1 MRICILGGFNMH
13 RLSNSLSICLFT
25 SVALI
30 TVPAT
35 AQDETAPVVDEAAD
49 GEIVVFGQ
57 GETRQVQEVSSK
69 ELLILAPGTSPL
81 KAIEKLPSVSFQSA
95 DPFGTYE
102 WSSRISIRGFNQ
114 NQLGFTLDGIPLGDS
129 SYGNNNGLHIGRAI
143 ISENIGVTRVS
154 QGSGSIGTQATNNL
168 GGTLEFFSADPTG
181 GLGFDAN
188 LTYGSENTVRGFGRF
203 NFGEAGGIR
212 GFVSG
217 VYHNAE
223 KWKGGGDQRNWQIN
237 AKAIIPV
244 GDAEFDAY
252 FGYSDR
258 AEQDYQDL
266 SLEIIDRLGYNHDNF
281 FPNYA
286 LAIQIADIANNIDL
300 RNNSTGALGG
310 DGRSDITGNAPTNPA
325 AGTVFPAP
333 YISIDDSY
341 YDASGLR
348 KDTLAAYGL
357 TAPLD
362 EGVTFKIKAYYH
374 DNTGQGT
381 WATPYVP
388 SPNGVP
394 LSVRT
399 TEYDIQRGGVFG
411 SLNAQIGDHEIT
423 IGGWYEHNDFTQA
436 RRFYAFDSRTAPNRD
451 LTNFQRNP
459 FFTQWLFDFNTD
471 TLQYHVQDKISLGNL
486 TINLGW
492 KGFQVNNEASPRVQ
506 GALAAGKIRSKDWFQ
521 PHAGLA
527 YRLNDKAE
535 VFGGFTQVT
544 RAFVS
549 SATSGP
555 FSTTQAGFNALIARG
570 LKPEESDTYE
580 LGVRYNDTIFNG
592 VIGVY
597 YVNFRNRLLGVQTGA
612 GIVGNPAI
620 LQNVGSVR
628 SLGFEAAGD
637 VRLGG
642 GLSLFASY
650 SYNDATYRDDV
661 VIPPSAITTPPTPPN
676 IIPTSGRNVV
686 DAPKHLLKGEVMYD
700 SDTFF
705 GRLGANY
712 MSRRY
717 FNYLND
723 RSVSGRVLVDAT
735 LGYRFDAGLR
745 SPIEL
750 QLNATNLLD
759 KDYVSTIG
767 SNGFGNSGDNQTL
780 LAGAPQQFFATV
792 KVGF

>member
-1 MRICILGGFNMH
+1 MRKITFILLAGVTFG
-13 RLSNSLSICLFT
+13 
-25 SVALI
+25 SVPVFAQENI
-30 TVPAT
+30 VPA
-35 AQDETAPVVDEAAD
+35 ADNSDEPA
-49 GEIVVFGQ
+49 IVVFGR
-57 GETRQVQEVSSK
+57 GETRQVQEVASK

-81 KAIEKLPSVSFQSA
+81 KAIEKLPSVNFQSA

-102 WSSRISIRGFNQ
+102 WSSRVSIRGFNQ
-114 NQLGFTLDGIPLGDS
+114 NQLGYTLDGIPLGDS

-168 GGTLEFFSADPTG
+168 GGTLEFFSADFTD
-181 GLGFDAN
+181 GFGVDAN
-188 LTYGSENTVRGFGRF
+188 LTYGSSNTMRAFGRV
-203 NFGEAGGIR
+203 NFGEAGGVR
-212 GFVSG
+212 GFLSG
-217 VYHNAE
+217 VYHNAD
-223 KWKGGGDQRNWQIN
+223 KWKGGGEQRSMHVN

-252 FGYSDR
+252 FSYSDR

-266 SLEIIDRLGYNHDNF
+266 SLEMINRLGYDHDNY
-281 FPNYA
+281 FPDYA
-286 LAIQIADIANNIDL
+286 KAIAAARGVFVAPINNL
-300 RNNSTGALGG
+300 
-310 DGRSDITGNAPTNPA
+310 
-325 AGTVFPAP
+325 
-333 YISIDDSY
+333 DDSY

-357 TAPLD
+357 TAPLGD
-362 EGVTFKIKAYYH
+362 GVTFKIKAYYH

-381 WATPYVP
+381 WGTPYVP

-394 LSVRT
+394 MSVRT
-399 TEYDIQRGGVFG
+399 TEYDIQRGGVFS
-411 SLNAQIGDHEIT
+411 SLNAAVGDHEIA
-423 IGGWYEHNDFTQA
+423 IGGWYEHNDLTQA
-436 RRFYAFDSRTAPNRD
+436 RRFYAYESNTNPGRD
-451 LTNFQRNP
+451 HTKFMRNS

-471 TLQYHVQDKISLGNL
+471 TLQYYVQDKISLGSL
-486 TINLGW
+486 TVNLGW
-492 KGFQVNNEASPRVQ
+492 KGFQVNNESDPRVQ
-506 GALAAGKIRSKDWFQ
+506 GSLASGKIKSQDWFQ
-521 PHAGLA
+521 PHVGAA
-527 YRLNDKAE
+527 YKISDKAE

-555 FSTTQAGFNALIARG
+555 FSTTQAGFNALISRG
-570 LKPEESDTYE
+570 LKPESSDTFE
-580 LGVRYNDTIFNG
+580 LGARYNDSVFNG

-628 SLGFEAAGD
+628 SIGFEAAGD

-642 GLSLFASY
+642 GLTLFASY
-650 SYNDATYRDDV
+650 SYTGATYEDNVITPTATIATKGKDV
-661 VIPPSAITTPPTPPN
+661 VDT
-676 IIPTSGRNVV
+676 
-686 DAPKHLLKGEVMYD
+686 PKHLLRGEVAYD

-712 MSRRY
+712 MSKRY

-723 RSVSGRVLVDAT
+723 RSVPARVLIDAT
-735 LGYRFDAGLR
+735 LGYRFDAGMRVPL
-745 SPIEL
+745 EL
-750 QLNATNLLD
+750 QLNAVNLLD
-759 KDYVSTIG
+759 KKYVATIG

-780 LAGAPQQFFATV
+780 LAGAPQQFFVTLKA
-792 KVGF
+792 GF

>member
-1 MRICILGGFNMH
+1 M
-13 RLSNSLSICLFT
+13 
-25 SVALI
+25 
-30 TVPAT
+30 
-35 AQDETAPVVDEAAD
+35 AQPTNAPTAAD
-49 GEIVVFGQ
+49 SDELEIVVFGK
-57 GETRQVQEVSSK
+57 GETRQVQEVTAK

-81 KAIEKLPSVSFQSA
+81 KAIEKLPSVNFQSA

-102 WSSRISIRGFNQ
+102 WSSRVSIRGFNQ
-114 NQLGFTLDGIPLGDS
+114 NQLGYTLDGIPLGDS
-129 SYGNNNGLHIGRAI
+129 TYGNNNGLHIGRAI

-168 GGTLEFFSADPTG
+168 GGTLEFFSADVSD
-181 GLGFDAN
+181 GFGADAN
-188 LTYGSENTVRGFGRF
+188 LTYGSENTLRAFGRV
-203 NFGEAGGIR
+203 NFGEAGGTR
-212 GFVSG
+212 GFVSA
-217 VYHNAE
+217 VYHTAD
-223 KWKGGGDQRNWQIN
+223 KWIGGGEQKNMQVN

-244 GDAEFDAY
+244 GEAEFDAY
-252 FGYSDR
+252 FAYSDR

-266 SLEIIDRLGYNHDNF
+266 SLEMINRLGYSHDNY
-281 FPNYA
+281 FPDYA
-286 LAIQIADIANNIDL
+286 KAIAAARGVFVAPINNL
-300 RNNSTGALGG
+300 
-310 DGRSDITGNAPTNPA
+310 
-325 AGTVFPAP
+325 
-333 YISIDDSY
+333 DDSY

-357 TAPLD
+357 TAPLG

-381 WATPYVP
+381 WGTPYVP

-394 LSVRT
+394 MSVRT

-411 SLNAQIGDHEIT
+411 SLNAEVGAHEIT

-436 RRFYAFDSRTAPNRD
+436 RRFYAYESNTNPGRD
-451 LTNFQRNP
+451 HTKFMRNS

-471 TLQYHVQDKISLGNL
+471 TLQYYVQDKISLGDL
-486 TINLGW
+486 TVNLGW
-492 KGFQVNNEASPRVQ
+492 KGFQVNNESDPQIQGSLAS
-506 GALAAGKIRSKDWFQ
+506 GKIKSQDWFQ
-521 PHAGLA
+521 PHIGAA
-527 YRLNDKAE
+527 YKLSDKAE
-535 VFGGFTQVT
+535 IFGGFTQVT

-555 FSTTQAGFNALIARG
+555 FSTTQAGFNALTARG
-570 LKPEESDTYE
+570 LKPEGSDTFE
-580 LGVRYNDTIFNG
+580 LGARFNDNVFNG

-628 SLGFEAAGD
+628 SIGFEAAGD

-642 GLSLFASY
+642 GLTLFASY
-650 SYNDATYRDDV
+650 SYTGATYEDDV
-661 VIPPSAITTPPTPPN
+661 VT
-676 IIPTSGRNVV
+676 PTSIIATKGKDVV
-686 DAPKHLLKGEVMYD
+686 DTPKHLLRGEIAYD

-712 MSRRY
+712 MSKRY

-723 RSVSGRVLVDAT
+723 LSVPARVLVDAT
-735 LGYRFDAGLR
+735 LGYRFDAGMRAPL
-745 SPIEL
+745 EL
-750 QLNATNLLD
+750 QLNAVNLLD
-759 KDYVSTIG
+759 KKYVATIG

-780 LAGAPQQFFATV
+780 LAGSPQQFFVTLKA
-792 KVGF
+792 GF

>member
-1 MRICILGGFNMH
+1 MRKI
-13 RLSNSLSICLFT
+13 
-25 SVALI
+25 SVLLLVTAAFGAA
-30 TVPAT
+30 PAMAQEAT
-35 AQDETAPVVDEAAD
+35 APAADSVDE
-49 GEIVVFGQ
+49 EIVVFGK
-57 GETRQVQEVSSK
+57 GETRQVQEVGSK
-69 ELLILAPGTSPL
+69 ELLLLAPGTSPL
-81 KAIEKLPSVSFQSA
+81 KAIEKLPSVNFQSA

-102 WSSRISIRGFNQ
+102 WSSRVSIRGFNQ
-114 NQLGFTLDGIPLGDS
+114 NQLGYSLDGIPLGDS

-154 QGSGSIGTQATNNL
+154 QGAGSIGTQATNNL
-168 GGTLEFFSADPTG
+168 GGTLEFFSADVKD
-181 GLGFDAN
+181 GFGVDAN
-188 LTYGSENTVRGFGRF
+188 LTYGSENTMRAFSRV
-203 NFGEAGGIR
+203 NFGEAGGVR

-217 VYHNAE
+217 VYHKAD
-223 KWKGGGDQRNWQIN
+223 KWKGGGEQKNWQFN

-252 FGYSDR
+252 FAYSDR

-266 SLEIIDRLGYNHDNF
+266 SLEMIRRLGYNHDNY

-286 LAIQIADIANNIDL
+286 KAINAARGIFVAPINNL
-300 RNNSTGALGG
+300 
-310 DGRSDITGNAPTNPA
+310 
-325 AGTVFPAP
+325 
-333 YISIDDSY
+333 DDSY

-348 KDTLAAYGL
+348 KDTLASYGL
-357 TAPLD
+357 TAPLG

-381 WATPYVP
+381 WGTPYVP

-394 LSVRT
+394 MSVRT
-399 TEYDIQRGGVFG
+399 TEYDIQRGGVFS
-411 SLNAQIGDHEIT
+411 SLNAQVGDHEIT

-436 RRFYAFDSRTAPNRD
+436 RRFYAYESNTNPGRD
-451 LTNFQRNP
+451 HLKFMRNP

-471 TLQYHVQDKISLGNL
+471 TLQYYVQDKITLGDL
-486 TINLGW
+486 TINVGW
-492 KGFQVNNEASPRVQ
+492 KGFQVNNESDPRIQ
-506 GALAAGKIRSKDWFQ
+506 GSLAAGKIKTKDWFQ
-521 PHAGLA
+521 PHVGVA
-527 YRLNDKAE
+527 YQLNDKAE

-570 LKPEESDTYE
+570 LKPEESDTFE
-580 LGVRYNDTIFNG
+580 LGARYNDNVFNG

-620 LQNVGSVR
+620 LQNVGAVR
-628 SLGFEAAGD
+628 SIGFEAAGD
-637 VRLGG
+637 LRLGG

-650 SYNDATYRDDV
+650 SYTGATYRDNVITPTATIATDGKDV
-661 VIPPSAITTPPTPPN
+661 VDT
-676 IIPTSGRNVV
+676 
-686 DAPKHLLKGEVMYD
+686 PKHLLRGEIAYD

-705 GRLGANY
+705 GRVGANY
-712 MSRRY
+712 MSKRY
-717 FNYLND
+717 FTYLND
-723 RSVSGRVLVDAT
+723 QSVPSRVLVDAT

-745 SPIEL
+745 APIEL

-759 KDYVSTIG
+759 KAYVATIG

>member
-1 MRICILGGFNMH
+1 MRK
-13 RLSNSLSICLFT
+13 
-25 SVALI
+25 I
-30 TVPAT
+30 TVMLLAGVAFGSVPVMAQQSNAPTT
-35 AQDETAPVVDEAAD
+35 AGSEES
-49 GEIVVFGQ
+49 EIVVFGK

-102 WSSRISIRGFNQ
+102 WSSRVSIRGFNQ
-114 NQLGFTLDGIPLGDS
+114 NQLGYTLDGIPLGDS

-168 GGTLEFFSADPTG
+168 GGTLEFFSADPSD
-181 GLGFDAN
+181 GFGVDAN
-188 LTYGSENTVRGFGRF
+188 LTYGSSNTMRAFGRI
-203 NFGEAGGIR
+203 NFGESGGIR
-212 GFVSG
+212 GFLSG

-223 KWKGGGDQRNWQIN
+223 KWKGGGEQRSMHVN

-244 GDAEFDAY
+244 GDAEFDA
-252 FGYSDR
+252 FFSYSDR

-266 SLEIIDRLGYNHDNF
+266 SLEMINRLGYDHDNY

-286 LAIQIADIANNIDL
+286 KAISAARGVYVAPINN
-300 RNNSTGALGG
+300 
-310 DGRSDITGNAPTNPA
+310 
-325 AGTVFPAP
+325 
-333 YISIDDSY
+333 IDDSY

-348 KDTLAAYGL
+348 KDTLASYGL
-357 TAPLD
+357 TAPLAD
-362 EGVTFKIKAYYH
+362 GVTFKIKAYYH

-381 WATPYVP
+381 WGTPYVA

-394 LSVRT
+394 MSART
-399 TEYDIQRGGVFG
+399 TEYDIQRGGVFS
-411 SLNAQIGDHEIT
+411 SLNAEVGDHEVT
-423 IGGWYEHNDFTQA
+423 VGGWYEHNDFTQA
-436 RRFYAFDSRTAPNRD
+436 RRFYAYESNTTPGLDHTKF
-451 LTNFQRNP
+451 LRNP

-471 TLQYHVQDKISLGNL
+471 TLQYYVQDKISLGDL

-492 KGFQVNNEASPRVQ
+492 KGFQVNNESDPRIQ
-506 GALAAGKIRSKDWFQ
+506 GSLAAGKIKSQDWFQ
-521 PHAGLA
+521 PHAGVA
-527 YRLNDKAE
+527 YKLTDKAE
-535 VFGGFTQVT
+535 IFGGFTQVT

-555 FSTTQAGFNALIARG
+555 FATTQAGFNALIARG
-570 LKPEESDTYE
+570 LKPESSDTFE
-580 LGVRYNDTIFNG
+580 LGARYNDNVFNG

-642 GLSLFASY
+642 GMTLFASY
-650 SYNDATYRDDV
+650 SYTGATYREN
-661 VIPPSAITTPPTPPN
+661 VITPTAV
-676 IIPTSGRNVV
+676 IATKGKEVV
-686 DAPKHLLKGEVMYD
+686 DTPKHLLRGEVAYD
-700 SDTFF
+700 SDAFF
-705 GRLGANY
+705 GRVGANY
-712 MSRRY
+712 MSKRF

-723 RSVSGRVLVDAT
+723 RSVPGRVLVDAT
-735 LGYRFDAGLR
+735 VGYRLDAGLR
-745 SPIEL
+745 APLEL
-750 QLNATNLLD
+750 QLNATNLFG

-780 LAGAPQQFFATV
+780 LAGSPRQIFVTLKA
-792 KVGF
+792 GF

>member
-1 MRICILGGFNMH
+1 MRKF
-13 RLSNSLSICLFT
+13 SLSLLAGTAFMAT
-25 SVALI
+25 
-30 TVPAT
+30 PAM
-35 AQDETAPVVDEAAD
+35 AQQDNMPVEEVTEES
-49 GEIVVFGQ
+49 EIVVFGR
-57 GETRQVQEVSSK
+57 GETRQVQELTSK

-81 KAIEKLPSVSFQSA
+81 KAIEKLPSVNFQSA

-102 WSSRISIRGFNQ
+102 WSSRVSIRGFNQ
-114 NQLGFTLDGIPLGDS
+114 NQLGYTLDGIPLGDS
-129 SYGNNNGLHIGRAI
+129 TYGNNNGLHIGRAI

-154 QGSGSIGTQATNNL
+154 QGAGSIGTQATNNL
-168 GGTLEFFSADPTG
+168 GGTLEFFSADPAD
-181 GLGFDAN
+181 GFGADAN
-188 LTYGSENTVRGFGRF
+188 LTYGSENTIRGFGRI
-203 NFGEAGGIR
+203 NFGESGGIR
-212 GFVSG
+212 GFISG

-244 GDAEFDAY
+244 GEAEFDVY
-252 FGYSDR
+252 FAYSDR

-266 SLEIIDRLGYNHDNF
+266 SLEMIGRLGYDHDNY
-281 FPNYA
+281 FPDYA
-286 LAIQIADIANNIDL
+286 KAINAAQGIFVAPVNNL
-300 RNNSTGALGG
+300 
-310 DGRSDITGNAPTNPA
+310 
-325 AGTVFPAP
+325 
-333 YISIDDSY
+333 DDSY

-357 TAPLD
+357 TAPLG

-381 WATPYVP
+381 WGTPYVP

-394 LSVRT
+394 MSVRT

-411 SLNAQIGDHEIT
+411 SLNAEVGDHEIT
-423 IGGWYEHNDFTQA
+423 VGGWYEHNDFTQA
-436 RRFYAFDSRTAPNRD
+436 RRFYAYESLTAPGRD
-451 LTNFQRNP
+451 HTKFQRNP

-471 TLQYHVQDKISLGNL
+471 TLQYHVQDKISMGDL

-492 KGFQVNNEASPRVQ
+492 KGFQVNNESDPRVQ
-506 GALAAGKIRSKDWFQ
+506 GALAAGKIKSQDWFQ
-521 PHAGLA
+521 PHAGAA
-527 YRLNDKAE
+527 YKLNNKAE
-535 VFGGFTQVT
+535 IFGGFTQVT

-580 LGVRYNDTIFNG
+580 LGARYNDNVFNG

-620 LQNVGSVR
+620 LQNVGGVR
-628 SLGFEAAGD
+628 SIGFEAAGD
-637 VRLGG
+637 IRLGG
-642 GLSLFASY
+642 GMTLFASY
-650 SYNDATYRDDV
+650 SYTDATYRDDV
-661 VIPPSAITTPPTPPN
+661 ITPTG
-676 IIPTSGRNVV
+676 TVATKGKDVV
-686 DAPKHLLKGEVMYD
+686 DTPKHLLRGEIAYD
-700 SDTFF
+700 SDSFF
-705 GRLGANY
+705 GRIGANY
-712 MSRRY
+712 MSKRY

-723 RSVSGRVLVDAT
+723 RSVSSRVLFDAT
-735 LGYRFDAGLR
+735 LGYRFDVGMR

-759 KDYVSTIG
+759 KKYVATIG

>member
-1 MRICILGGFNMH
+1 MRKF
-13 RLSNSLSICLFT
+13 SIFLFA
-25 SVALI
+25 SAAALA
-30 TVPAT
+30 TPAM
-35 AQDETAPVVDEAAD
+35 AQDVVSAAANDEATDEEA
-49 GEIVVFGQ
+49 IVVFGR
-57 GETRQVQEVSSK
+57 GETRQVQEVGSK

-81 KAIEKLPSVSFQSA
+81 KAIEKLPSVNFQSA

-102 WSSRISIRGFNQ
+102 WSSRVSIRGFNQ
-114 NQLGFTLDGIPLGDS
+114 NQLGYTLDGIPLGDS

-154 QGSGSIGTQATNNL
+154 QGAGSIGTQATNNL
-168 GGTLEFFSADPTG
+168 GGTLEFFSADPAG
-181 GLGFDAN
+181 GLGVDAN
-188 LTYGSENTVRGFGRF
+188 LTYGSENTIRGFGRV
-203 NFGEAGGIR
+203 NFGESGGIR

-244 GDAEFDAY
+244 GEAEFDAY
-252 FGYSDR
+252 FAYSDR

-266 SLEIIDRLGYNHDNF
+266 SLEMIGRLGYNQDNF
-281 FPNYA
+281 FPNYTA
-286 LAIQIADIANNIDL
+286 AINAARGIFVAPINNL
-300 RNNSTGALGG
+300 
-310 DGRSDITGNAPTNPA
+310 
-325 AGTVFPAP
+325 
-333 YISIDDSY
+333 DDSY

-357 TAPLD
+357 TAPLG

-388 SPNGVP
+388 SPGGVP
-394 LSVRT
+394 ISVRT

-411 SLNAQIGDHEIT
+411 SLNAEIGDHEVT
-423 IGGWYEHNDFTQA
+423 VGGWYEHNDFTQA
-436 RRFYAFDSRTAPNRD
+436 RRFYAFTSLTTPSRD
-451 LTNFQRNP
+451 LTKFQRGP

-471 TLQYHVQDKISLGNL
+471 TLQYYVQDKISLGDL

-492 KGFQVNNEASPRVQ
+492 KGFQVNNEAIPRVA
-506 GALAAGKIRSKDWFQ
+506 GGLAAGKIKSKDWFQ

-527 YRLNDKAE
+527 YKLNDKAE
-535 VFGGFTQVT
+535 LFGGFTQVT

-580 LGVRYNDTIFNG
+580 LGARYNDPVFNG
-592 VIGVY
+592 TIGVY
-597 YVNFRNRLLGVQTGA
+597 YVNFRNRLLGIPTGP

-620 LQNVGSVR
+620 LQNVGAVR
-628 SLGFEAAGD
+628 SIGFEAAGD

-642 GLSLFASY
+642 GLTLFASY
-650 SYNDATYRDDV
+650 SYTDATYRNDV
-661 VIPPSAITTPPTPPN
+661 VVPGVVPTIIAIKGKT
-676 IIPTSGRNVV
+676 VV
-686 DAPKHLLKGEVMYD
+686 DTPKHLLRGEIGYD
-700 SDTFF
+700 SDNIF
-705 GRLGANY
+705 GRIGANY
-712 MSRRY
+712 MSKRY
-717 FNYLND
+717 FTYTND
-723 RSVSGRVLVDAT
+723 LLAGDGNGSVPSRVLVDAT

-745 SPIEL
+745 SPIEI
-750 QLNATNLLD
+750 QLNATNLFD
-759 KDYVSTIG
+759 KEYIATIG
-767 SNGFGNSGDNQTL
+767 SNGFGNRGDNQTF

>member
-1 MRICILGGFNMH
+1 MRRFI
-13 RLSNSLSICLFT
+13 T
-25 SVALI
+25 ALLAGTAI
-30 TVPAT
+30 ASSAA
-35 AQDETAPVVDEAAD
+35 AQDSTTTPAD
-49 GEIVVFGQ
+49 DTNVGEEIVVFGQ
-57 GETRQVQEVSSK
+57 GETRQVQELTSK

-81 KAIEKLPSVSFQSA
+81 KAIEKLPSVNFQSA

-102 WSSRISIRGFNQ
+102 WSSRVSIRGFNQ
-114 NQLGFTLDGIPLGDS
+114 NQLGYTLDGIPLGDS
-129 SYGNNNGLHIGRAI
+129 TYGNNNGLHIGRAI

-168 GGTLEFFSADPTG
+168 GGTLEFFSGDFSD
-181 GLGFDAN
+181 GLGVDAN
-188 LTYGSENTVRGFGRF
+188 LTYGSENTIRGFGRI

-212 GFVSG
+212 GFISG
-217 VYHNAE
+217 VYHNSE

-244 GDAEFDAY
+244 GEAEFDAY
-252 FGYSDR
+252 FAYSDR

-266 SLEIIDRLGYNHDNF
+266 SLEMINRLGYNHDNY
-281 FPNYA
+281 FPDYA
-286 LAIQIADIANNIDL
+286 KAINAARGIFVAPINNL
-300 RNNSTGALGG
+300 
-310 DGRSDITGNAPTNPA
+310 
-325 AGTVFPAP
+325 
-333 YISIDDSY
+333 DDSY

-357 TAPLD
+357 TAPLG

-381 WATPYVP
+381 WGTPYVA

-394 LSVRT
+394 MSART
-399 TEYDIQRGGVFG
+399 TEYDIQRGGVFS
-411 SLNAQIGDHEIT
+411 SLNAQVGDHEIT
-423 IGGWYEHNDFTQA
+423 VGGWYEHNDFTQA
-436 RRFYAFDSRTAPNRD
+436 RRFYAYQS
-451 LTNFQRNP
+451 LTTPGLDHTKFLRNP

-471 TLQYHVQDKISLGNL
+471 TLQYYVQDKISLGDL

-492 KGFQVNNEASPRVQ
+492 KGFQVNNESDPRVQ
-506 GALAAGKIRSKDWFQ
+506 GALAAGKIKSQDWFQ
-521 PHAGLA
+521 PHAGVA
-527 YRLNDKAE
+527 YKLNDKAE
-535 VFGGFTQVT
+535 IFGGFTQVT

-549 SATSGP
+549 STTSGP
-555 FSTTQAGFNALIARG
+555 FSTTQAGFDALIARG

-580 LGVRYNDTIFNG
+580 LGARYNDNVFNG

-620 LQNVGSVR
+620 LQNVGGVR
-628 SLGFEAAGD
+628 SIGFEAAGD

-642 GLSLFASY
+642 GLTLFASY
-650 SYNDATYRDDV
+650 SYTDATYRDNVITPTATIATKGKDV
-661 VIPPSAITTPPTPPN
+661 VDT
-676 IIPTSGRNVV
+676 
-686 DAPKHLLKGEVMYD
+686 PKHLLRGEIAYD

-705 GRLGANY
+705 GRVGANY
-712 MSRRY
+712 MSKRY

-723 RSVSGRVLVDAT
+723 RSVAARVLVDAT

-745 SPIEL
+745 SPIEI

-759 KDYVSTIG
+759 KEYVSTIG

>member
-1 MRICILGGFNMH
+1 MRTFISILLANA
-13 RLSNSLSICLFT
+13 
-25 SVALI
+25 ALI
-30 TVPAT
+30 ASPAM
-35 AQDETAPVVDEAAD
+35 AQQANLPADTEATD
-49 GEIVVFGQ
+49 DEIVVFGQ
-57 GETRQVQEVSSK
+57 GETRQVQEISSK

-81 KAIEKLPSVSFQSA
+81 KAIEKLPSVNFQSA

-102 WSSRISIRGFNQ
+102 WSSRVSIRGFNQ
-114 NQLGFTLDGIPLGDS
+114 NQLGYTLDGIPLGDS
-129 SYGNNNGLHIGRAI
+129 TYGNNNGLHIGRAI

-168 GGTLEFFSADPTG
+168 GGTLEFFSADPSD
-181 GLGFDAN
+181 GFGVDAN
-188 LTYGSENTVRGFGRF
+188 LTYGSENTVRGFGRV
-203 NFGEAGGIR
+203 NFGEADGIR
-212 GFVSG
+212 GFISG

-244 GDAEFDAY
+244 GVAEFDAY
-252 FGYSDR
+252 FAYSDR

-266 SLEIIDRLGYNHDNF
+266 SLEMIARLGYDHDNY
-281 FPNYA
+281 FPDYA
-286 LAIQIADIANNIDL
+286 KAIRAAQGIFAAPINNL
-300 RNNSTGALGG
+300 
-310 DGRSDITGNAPTNPA
+310 
-325 AGTVFPAP
+325 
-333 YISIDDSY
+333 DDSY

-348 KDTLAAYGL
+348 KDTLASYGL
-357 TAPLD
+357 SAPLGD
-362 EGVTFKIKAYYH
+362 GVTFKIKAYYH

-381 WATPYVP
+381 WGTPYVP

-394 LSVRT
+394 MSIRT
-399 TEYDIQRGGVFG
+399 TEYDIQRGGVFS
-411 SLNAQIGDHEIT
+411 SLNAQVGDHEIT
-423 IGGWYEHNDFTQA
+423 VGGWYEHNDFTQA
-436 RRFYAFDSRTAPNRD
+436 RRFYAYESLTTPGRD
-451 LTNFQRNP
+451 HTKFQRNP

-471 TLQYHVQDKISLGNL
+471 TLQYYVQDKISLGDL

-492 KGFQVNNEASPRVQ
+492 KGFQVNNEADPRVQ
-506 GALAAGKIRSKDWFQ
+506 GALAAGKIKSRDWFQ
-521 PHAGLA
+521 PHAGVA
-527 YRLNDKAE
+527 YKLTDKAE
-535 VFGGFTQVT
+535 IFGGFTQVT

-580 LGVRYNDTIFNG
+580 LGARYNDSVFNG

-628 SLGFEAAGD
+628 SIGFEAAGD
-637 VRLGG
+637 LRLGG
-642 GLSLFASY
+642 GLTLFASY
-650 SYNDATYRDDV
+650 SYTDASYRDN
-661 VIPPSAITTPPTPPN
+661 VITPTA
-676 IIPTSGRNVV
+676 IIPTKGKDVV
-686 DAPKHLLKGEVMYD
+686 DTPKHLLRGEIAYD
-700 SDTFF
+700 SDSFF
-705 GRLGANY
+705 GRIGANY
-712 MSRRY
+712 MSKRY

-723 RSVSGRVLVDAT
+723 RSVSSRVLVDAT
-735 LGYRFDAGLR
+735 IGYRFDMGMR

-759 KDYVSTIG
+759 KKYVSTIG

>member
-1 MRICILGGFNMH
+1 MRK
-13 RLSNSLSICLFT
+13 
-25 SVALI
+25 I
-30 TVPAT
+30 TVMLLAGVAFGSVPVM
-35 AQDETAPVVDEAAD
+35 AQQSNAPTTTDTEES
-49 GEIVVFGQ
+49 EIVVFGK
-57 GETRQVQEVSSK
+57 GETRQVQQVSSK

-102 WSSRISIRGFNQ
+102 WSSRVSIRGFNQ
-114 NQLGFTLDGIPLGDS
+114 NQLGYTLDGIPLGDS

-168 GGTLEFFSADPTG
+168 GGTLEFFSADPSD
-181 GLGFDAN
+181 GLGVDAN
-188 LTYGSENTVRGFGRF
+188 LTYGSSNTMRAFGRI
-203 NFGEAGGIR
+203 NFGEAGGVR
-212 GFVSG
+212 GFLSG
-217 VYHNAE
+217 VYHNAD
-223 KWKGGGDQRNWQIN
+223 KWKGGGEQRSMHVN

-244 GDAEFDAY
+244 GDAAFDA
-252 FGYSDR
+252 FFSYSDR

-266 SLEIIDRLGYNHDNF
+266 SLEMINRLGYDHDNY

-286 LAIQIADIANNIDL
+286 KAISAARGVYAAPINN
-300 RNNSTGALGG
+300 
-310 DGRSDITGNAPTNPA
+310 
-325 AGTVFPAP
+325 
-333 YISIDDSY
+333 IDDSY

-348 KDTLAAYGL
+348 KDTLGSYGL
-357 TAPLD
+357 TAPLAD
-362 EGVTFKIKAYYH
+362 GVTFKIKAYYH

-381 WATPYVP
+381 WGTPYVA

-394 LSVRT
+394 MSART
-399 TEYDIQRGGVFG
+399 TEYDIQRGGVFS
-411 SLNAQIGDHEIT
+411 SLNAEVGDHAVT
-423 IGGWYEHNDFTQA
+423 VGGWYEHNDFTQA
-436 RRFYAFDSRTAPNRD
+436 RRFYAYQSNTTPGLDHTKF
-451 LTNFQRNP
+451 LRNP

-471 TLQYHVQDKISLGNL
+471 TLQYYVQDKISLGDL

-492 KGFQVNNEASPRVQ
+492 KGFQVNNESDPRIQ
-506 GALAAGKIRSKDWFQ
+506 GSLAAGKIKSQDWFQ
-521 PHAGLA
+521 PHAGVA
-527 YRLNDKAE
+527 YKLTEKAE
-535 VFGGFTQVT
+535 IFGGFTQVT

-555 FSTTQAGFNALIARG
+555 FATTQAGFNALVTRG
-570 LKPEESDTYE
+570 LKPESSDTFE
-580 LGVRYNDTIFNG
+580 LGARYNDNVFNG

-642 GLSLFASY
+642 GMTLFASY
-650 SYNDATYRDDV
+650 SYTGATYREN
-661 VIPPSAITTPPTPPN
+661 VITPTAV
-676 IIPTSGRNVV
+676 IATKGKEVV
-686 DAPKHLLKGEVMYD
+686 DTPKHLLRGEVAYD
-700 SDTFF
+700 SDAFF
-705 GRLGANY
+705 GRVGANY
-712 MSRRY
+712 MSKRY

-723 RSVSGRVLVDAT
+723 RSVPGRVLLDAT
-735 LGYRFDAGLR
+735 VGYRLDAGLR
-745 SPIEL
+745 APLEL
-750 QLNATNLLD
+750 QLNATNLFG

-780 LAGAPQQFFATV
+780 LAGSPRQIFVTLKA
-792 KVGF
+792 GF

>member
-1 MRICILGGFNMH
+1 MRKFTSIL
-13 RLSNSLSICLFT
+13 LA

-30 TVPAT
+30 ASPAM
-35 AQDETAPVVDEAAD
+35 AQQVNLPAETETTED
-49 GEIVVFGQ
+49 EIVVFGQ
-57 GETRQVQEVSSK
+57 GETRQVQEISSK

-81 KAIEKLPSVSFQSA
+81 KAIEKLPSVNFQSA

-102 WSSRISIRGFNQ
+102 WSSRVSIRGFNQ
-114 NQLGFTLDGIPLGDS
+114 NQLGYTLDGIPLGDS
-129 SYGNNNGLHIGRAI
+129 TYGNNNGLHIGRAI

-168 GGTLEFFSADPTG
+168 GGTLEFFSADPND
-181 GLGFDAN
+181 GFGVDAN
-188 LTYGSENTVRGFGRF
+188 LTYGSENTIRGFGRV
-203 NFGEAGGIR
+203 NFGEADGIR
-212 GFVSG
+212 GFISG

-244 GDAEFDAY
+244 GVAEFDAY
-252 FGYSDR
+252 FAYSDR

-266 SLEIIDRLGYNHDNF
+266 SLEMIARLGYDHDNY
-281 FPNYA
+281 FPDYA
-286 LAIQIADIANNIDL
+286 TAIRAAQGIFAAPINNL
-300 RNNSTGALGG
+300 
-310 DGRSDITGNAPTNPA
+310 
-325 AGTVFPAP
+325 
-333 YISIDDSY
+333 DDSY

-357 TAPLD
+357 TAPLGD
-362 EGVTFKIKAYYH
+362 GVTFKIKAYYH

-381 WATPYVP
+381 WGTPYVP

-394 LSVRT
+394 MSIRT
-399 TEYDIQRGGVFG
+399 TEYDIQRGGVFS
-411 SLNAQIGDHEIT
+411 SLNAEVGDHEIT
-423 IGGWYEHNDFTQA
+423 VGGWYEHNDFTQA
-436 RRFYAFDSRTAPNRD
+436 RRFYAYESLTTPGRD
-451 LTNFQRNP
+451 HTKFQRNP

-471 TLQYHVQDKISLGNL
+471 TLQYYVQDKISLGDL

-492 KGFQVNNEASPRVQ
+492 KGFQVNNEADPRVQ
-506 GALAAGKIRSKDWFQ
+506 GALAAGKIKSTDWFQ
-521 PHAGLA
+521 PHAGVA
-527 YRLNDKAE
+527 YKLTDKAE
-535 VFGGFTQVT
+535 IFGGFTQVT

-580 LGVRYNDTIFNG
+580 LGARYNDSVFNG
-592 VIGVY
+592 VIGIY

-628 SLGFEAAGD
+628 SIGFEAAGD
-637 VRLGG
+637 LRLGG
-642 GLSLFASY
+642 GLTLFASY
-650 SYNDATYRDDV
+650 SYTDASYRDDV
-661 VIPPSAITTPPTPPN
+661 VTPTA
-676 IIPTSGRNVV
+676 IIPTKGKDVV
-686 DAPKHLLKGEVMYD
+686 DTPKHLLRGEIAYD
-700 SDTFF
+700 SDSFF
-705 GRLGANY
+705 GRIGANY
-712 MSRRY
+712 MSKRY

-723 RSVSGRVLVDAT
+723 RSVSSRVLVDAT
-735 LGYRFDAGLR
+735 IGYRFDMGMR
-745 SPIEL
+745 TPIEL

-759 KDYVSTIG
+759 KKYVSTIG

>member
-1 MRICILGGFNMH
+1 MRK
-13 RLSNSLSICLFT
+13 
-25 SVALI
+25 I
-30 TVPAT
+30 TVMLLAGVAFGSVPVMAQQSNAPTT
-35 AQDETAPVVDEAAD
+35 AGSEES
-49 GEIVVFGQ
+49 EIVVFGK

-102 WSSRISIRGFNQ
+102 WSSRVSIRGFNQ
-114 NQLGFTLDGIPLGDS
+114 NQLGYTLDGIPLGDS

-168 GGTLEFFSADPTG
+168 GGTLEFFSADPSD
-181 GLGFDAN
+181 GFGVDAN
-188 LTYGSENTVRGFGRF
+188 LTYGSSNTMRAFGRINFGESGGVRGFL
-203 NFGEAGGIR
+203 
-212 GFVSG
+212 SG

-223 KWKGGGDQRNWQIN
+223 KWKGGGEQRSMHVN

-244 GDAEFDAY
+244 GDAEFDA
-252 FGYSDR
+252 FFSYSDR

-266 SLEIIDRLGYNHDNF
+266 SLEMINRLGYDHDNY

-286 LAIQIADIANNIDL
+286 KAISAARGVYVAPINN
-300 RNNSTGALGG
+300 
-310 DGRSDITGNAPTNPA
+310 
-325 AGTVFPAP
+325 
-333 YISIDDSY
+333 IDDSY

-348 KDTLAAYGL
+348 KDTLASYGL
-357 TAPLD
+357 TAPLAD
-362 EGVTFKIKAYYH
+362 GVTFKIKAYYH

-381 WATPYVP
+381 WGTPYVA

-394 LSVRT
+394 MSART
-399 TEYDIQRGGVFG
+399 TEYDIQRGGVFS
-411 SLNAQIGDHEIT
+411 SLNAEVGDHEVT
-423 IGGWYEHNDFTQA
+423 VGGWYEHNDFTQA
-436 RRFYAFDSRTAPNRD
+436 RRFYAYESNTTPGLDHTKF
-451 LTNFQRNP
+451 LRNP

-471 TLQYHVQDKISLGNL
+471 TLQYYVQDKISLGDL

-492 KGFQVNNEASPRVQ
+492 KGFQVNNESDPRIQ
-506 GALAAGKIRSKDWFQ
+506 GSLAAGKIKSQDWFQ
-521 PHAGLA
+521 PHAGVA
-527 YRLNDKAE
+527 YKLTDKAE
-535 VFGGFTQVT
+535 IFGGFTQVT

-555 FSTTQAGFNALIARG
+555 FATTQAGFNALIARG
-570 LKPEESDTYE
+570 LKPESSDTFE
-580 LGVRYNDTIFNG
+580 LGARYNDNVFNG

-642 GLSLFASY
+642 GMTLFASY
-650 SYNDATYRDDV
+650 SYTGATYREN
-661 VIPPSAITTPPTPPN
+661 VITPTAV
-676 IIPTSGRNVV
+676 IATKGKEVV
-686 DAPKHLLKGEVMYD
+686 DTPKHLLRGEVAYD
-700 SDTFF
+700 SDAFF
-705 GRLGANY
+705 GRVGANY
-712 MSRRY
+712 MSKRF

-723 RSVSGRVLVDAT
+723 RSVPGRVLVDAT
-735 LGYRFDAGLR
+735 VGYRLDAGLR
-745 SPIEL
+745 APLEL
-750 QLNATNLLD
+750 QLNATNLFG

-780 LAGAPQQFFATV
+780 LAGSPRQIFVTLKA
-792 KVGF
+792 GF